1 MRARDAA
8 DLLLLAALW
17 GGSFLFIRV
26 AVQQFGPFPLMALRT
41 GIGAL
46 CLLPFMLMAGG
57 IDDLRR
63 YAGRFVV
70 IGVLN
75 AALPFVLFGYAMLTM
90 NAGFTSILNATV
102 PFWGALVAF
111 FWLGERLGRWRIAGL
126 VLGFGG
132 VLVLV
137 WGRVSFGAGGFGL
150 PIAAV
155 LLATL
160 SYAVAACATRLY
172 FADVSVLVNA
182 AGSLFG
188 AVLALLPLAVIHWPQ
203 QFPDLLAWGCAL
215 LVGVL
220 STGLAYVLYFRLIA
234 RIGSTGAIT
243 VTFLVP
249 MFGMVWGALF
259 LGEAI
264 TLNMVAG
271 AAVILAGTALT
282 TGLVDPQ
289 RMFTRTAAEKPAR
302 RAAR

>member
-1 MRARDAA
+1 MRARDVT

-26 AVQQFGPFPLMALRT
+26 AVPQFGPFPLMALRT

-46 CLLPFMLMAGG
+46 CLLPFVLMAGSLG
-57 IDDLRR
+57 DLRR
-63 YAGRFVV
+63 YGARLFI
-70 IGVLN
+70 IGILN
-75 AALPFVLFGYAMLTM
+75 AALPFVMFGYAMLTM
-90 NAGFTSILNATV
+90 SAGFTSILNATV

-111 FWLGERLGRWRIAGL
+111 FWQGERLGPWRIAGL
-126 VLGFGG
+126 ALGFCG

-160 SYAVAACATRLY
+160 SYAVAASATRVYLSQVGTL
-172 FADVSVLVNA
+172 ANA
-182 AGSLFG
+182 AGSLLG
-188 AVLALLPLAVIHWPQ
+188 AALALSPLAVMYWPQ
-203 QFPDLLAWGCAL
+203 QSPDLLAWSCAL

-234 RIGSTGAIT
+234 NIGSTGAIT

-249 MFGMVWGALF
+249 MFAVLWGGLF
-259 LGEAI
+259 LDESI
-264 TLNMVAG
+264 TLNMIAG

-282 TGLVDPQ
+282 TGLIDPG
-289 RMFTRTAAEKPAR
+289 RRLIRTAAAKPAR
-302 RAAR
+302 RAVR